1 MEVKITYCNSWNY
14 RPVASRVED
23 EFLSQIPGANV
34 SKIVGSGGNFI
45 IEVDG
50 KIIFSKK
57 DLINT
62 EVNALPNYEEIVAL
76 VDNVKKLV

>member
-23 EFLSQIPGANV
+23 EFLSQIPGANI

-45 IEVDG
+45 VEVNG
-50 KIIFSKK
+50 KVVFSKK
-57 DLINT
+57 DLIGT

-76 VDNVKKLV
+76 VDNVKKSV

>member
-23 EFLSQIPGANV
+23 EFLSQIPDANV

-57 DLINT
+57 DLIGT

-76 VDNVKKLV
+76 VDNVKKSV

>member
-45 IEVDG
+45 VEVDG
-50 KIIFSKK
+50 KVVFFKK
-57 DLINT
+57 DLIGT
-62 EVNALPNYEEIVAL
+62 DVNALPNHEEIVAL
-76 VDNVKKLV
+76 VDSVKKSA

>member
-14 RPVASRVED
+14 RPVASRVEE

-45 IEVDG
+45 VEVDG
-50 KIIFSKK
+50 KVVFSKK
-57 DLINT
+57 DLIGT
-62 EVNALPNYEEIVAL
+62 DVNALPNYEEIVAL
-76 VDNVKKLV
+76 VDRVKKSA

>member
-45 IEVDG
+45 IEVDE

-57 DLINT
+57 DLIGT

-76 VDNVKKLV
+76 VDNVKKSV